1 MEKTNMKEM
10 PCSAYAYHLQCEK
23 EAIARKEKERHETTM
38 ESAARAV
45 QEQNKLLQNQL
56 TELKTQNRLLCQQS
70 EQARLDAIETKKEA
84 RRNKI
89 FAWVSFG
96 VGTLIGIA
104 GVVVGIIL

>member
-1 MEKTNMKEM
+1 MTEM

-23 EAIARKEKERHETTM
+23 EAIAQKEKERHETTM

-70 EQARLDAIETKKEA
+70 KQAMLDAIEVKKESH
-84 RRNKI
+84 RNKI

-96 VGTLIGIA
+96 VGTLIGIV
-104 GVVVGIIL
+104 GIVVGIIL

>member
-1 MEKTNMKEM
+1 MTEI

-23 EAIARKEKERHETTM
+23 EDAERREKERHEATM

-45 QEQNKLLQNQL
+45 MEQNVLLQNQL
-56 TELKTQNRLLCQQS
+56 TELKTQNILLCQQS
-70 EQARLDAIETKKEA
+70 EQARLDAIDAKKET

-104 GVVVGIIL
+104 GIVVGIIL

>member
-1 MEKTNMKEM
+1 MAEI
-10 PCSAYAYHLQCEK
+10 PCSAYAYHLQCEQ
-23 EAIARKEKERHETTM
+23 EEIARKEKERHETTM

-45 QEQNKLLQNQL
+45 QEQNILLQNQL
-56 TELKTQNRLLCQQS
+56 TELNTQNRLLCQQS
-70 EQARLDAIETKKEA
+70 EQARLDAIEAKKET

-104 GVVVGIIL
+104 GVVVGIIF